1 MAVVG
6 FIGLGVMGRS
16 MAVNLVKAGHEVV
29 AHDVRREAVADL
41 AAQGAKPAASV
52 AEAAARADIVV
63 TMLPDTPQVEEVVL
77 AAGGLV
83 ENPPPGRLLVDMST
97 IAPTAS
103 RRFAEAMAGRGLAML
118 DAPVSGGPQG

>member
-77 AAGGLV
+77 AAGGLT
-83 ENPPPGRLLVDMST
+83 ENPPPGRLVVVFFD
-97 IAPTAS
+97 
-103 RRFAEAMAGRGLAML
+103 AGSGGWRSSVSSGLASW
-118 DAPVSGGPQG
+118 AARWR